1 MLGVNARE
9 AVRSLAA
16 SKQRTL
22 LALVGIIIGIGSV
35 MAMLGVGETVKAEA
49 LRRFQQMGTDVVTLR
64 PGWGGRDQ
72 GGERQALHAEDLELL
87 ARYAR
92 SVRGVSP
99 EVENYGKVQAGPA
112 ENSVTVKGVWPS
124 FLRINRLEMGRG
136 RFFTPYDESRS
147 FVVLGHEAQ
156 RNLVAKGAPQP
167 LTDVNIEGR
176 PYTVIGVLAPT
187 QGASMGPMTGE
198 SVLVP
203 LDMAQR
209 WSREPGVSQATVWL
223 WPEADH
229 DAASAEIIE
238 LMGRFRGGPA
248 RLDIHS
254 PRQLLEQIAGQMRL
268 YTLLLAAVGSIS
280 LIVGGVGIMNM
291 MLVSVT
297 ERRREI
303 GIRRALGA
311 QQRDIVSQF
320 LVESMLLSLVGGVV
334 GVGLGT
340 AASLIIARLQDWE
353 PMVLPS
359 AMALCLGVSLA
370 VGLFFGYYPARKA
383 AGVDV
388 IVALKAD

>member
-1 MLGVNARE
+1 
-9 AVRSLAA
+9 
-16 SKQRTL
+16 
-22 LALVGIIIGIGSV
+22 
-35 MAMLGVGETVKAEA
+35 
-49 LRRFQQMGTDVVTLR
+49 
-64 PGWGGRDQ
+64 
-72 GGERQALHAEDLELL
+72 
-87 ARYAR
+87 
-92 SVRGVSP
+92 
-99 EVENYGKVQAGPA
+99 
-112 ENSVTVKGVWPS
+112 
-124 FLRINRLEMGRG
+124 
-136 RFFTPYDESRS
+136 
-147 FVVLGHEAQ
+147 
-156 RNLVAKGAPQP
+156 
-167 LTDVNIEGR
+167 
-176 PYTVIGVLAPT
+176 
-187 QGASMGPMTGE
+187 
-198 SVLVP
+198 
-203 LDMAQR
+203 
-209 WSREPGVSQATVWL
+209 
-223 WPEADH
+223 
-229 DAASAEIIE
+229 
-238 LMGRFRGGPA
+238 MGRFQGGPA

-320 LVESMLLSLVGGVV
+320 LVESMLLSLVGGAV

-340 AASLIIARLQDWE
+340 AASLVIARLQDWE
-353 PMVLPS
+353 PLVLPS